1 MSSLRKG
8 SGSSSPSPVWH
19 FSHLNTGA
27 GMQFSPQVLKHPCF
41 LKVILVEEL
50 EWVVS
55 HTERQ
60 KCSCVF
66 QQLHQ
71 VLPTD
76 FSVFYMNELF
86 TIRIF
91 FGITRI
97 DFYAGGNRKHK
108 SKWKWLRKKNL
119 SAWGVKRNSGVGRKC
134 LGQEPKQGSW
144 EWRENKGII
153 NTNKTSIW
161 QNDLLFWLGVLNKAL
176 KPGSDLNSPITKM
189 NKN

>member
-1 MSSLRKG
+1 MLCEAVSSLRKG

-76 FSVFYMNELF
+76 FSIFYMNKLF

-108 SKWKWLRKKNL
+108 SKWKWLRKKTSQHEELRGTQGLEGNVWGRNL
-119 SAWGVKRNSGVGRKC
+119 SRDPGNGERT
-134 LGQEPKQGSW
+134 
-144 EWRENKGII
+144 RE
-153 NTNKTSIW
+153 
-161 QNDLLFWLGVLNKAL
+161 L
-176 KPGSDLNSPITKM
+176 
-189 NKN
+189 